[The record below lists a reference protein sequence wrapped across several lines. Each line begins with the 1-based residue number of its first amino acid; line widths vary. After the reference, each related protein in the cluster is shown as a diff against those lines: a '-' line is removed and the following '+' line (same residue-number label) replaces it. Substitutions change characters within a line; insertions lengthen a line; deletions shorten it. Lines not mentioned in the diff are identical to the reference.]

1 MYGGAAADI
10 IQLNQ
15 DIDNLMGGLK
25 AKYMQR
31 VGII

>member
-1 MYGGAAADI
+1 MYTGTSADMNA
-10 IQLNQ
+10 LDN
-15 DIDNLMGGLK
+15 DIKNLMGGLK